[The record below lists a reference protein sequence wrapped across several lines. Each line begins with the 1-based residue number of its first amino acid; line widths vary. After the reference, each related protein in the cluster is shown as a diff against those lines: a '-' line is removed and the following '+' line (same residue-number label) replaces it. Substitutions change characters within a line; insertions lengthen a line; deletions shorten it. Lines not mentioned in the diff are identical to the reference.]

1 VGRYTD
7 CSKLSCSFCCGRGC
21 QRRFVSELPAGRA
34 DVLYPTSPKQ
44 AGFSKHTHVESRV
57 GPEVQAP
64 SLQQTAPLEVKS
76 AGIEPRPSH
85 TLPRS
90 GSRSLATSEHDSTCF
105 PSASSARL
113 EHPGGWPS
121 RLLRAPG
128 HEGVRCW
135 YVATRTS
142 DPDQSKSPLGIS
154 TIPHGAMR
162 LIQFAAR
169 STTTPSR

>member
-1 VGRYTD
+1 
-7 CSKLSCSFCCGRGC
+7 
-21 QRRFVSELPAGRA
+21 
-34 DVLYPTSPKQ
+34 
-44 AGFSKHTHVESRV
+44 
-57 GPEVQAP
+57 
-64 SLQQTAPLEVKS
+64 LQQTAPLEVKS

-169 STTTPSR
+169 STTTPSRTAQGRPAANFRVAYIIHNYPGSLLEHPPVKLSWQPLWSLTLSILEASRST